1 MKSNLQ
7 YTLYIFIIKMAV
19 MLKVPFV
26 TCKDV
31 ARHITYNL
39 KITVSEYYRAEELTS
54 FAISSDFTL
63 TVSGPEISS
72 TP

>member
-1 MKSNLQ
+1 
-7 YTLYIFIIKMAV
+7 

-31 ARHITYNL
+31 ARYIPYNL

-54 FAISSDFTL
+54 FAISSDFTFW
-63 TVSGPEISS
+63 SWN
-72 TP
+72 